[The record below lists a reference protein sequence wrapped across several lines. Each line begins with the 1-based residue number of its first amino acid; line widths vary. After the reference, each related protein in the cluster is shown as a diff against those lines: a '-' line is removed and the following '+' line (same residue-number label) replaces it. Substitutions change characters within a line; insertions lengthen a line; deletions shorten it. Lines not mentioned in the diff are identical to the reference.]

1 MQHLDFDQ
9 VEQNLLG
16 TSSACTIQDL
26 DAELSAMHEE
36 NSISHAMAKK
46 SRNDIT
52 DDHFKSVDTDDRTT
66 TINKSNS
73 NEHLHTP
80 SYLKK
85 LDQMSNEKYNAS
97 KLQDKIVNF
106 AEYSGTL
113 DN

>member
-16 TSSACTIQDL
+16 TSNASTIQDL

-36 NSISHAMAKK
+36 NSIIHHGKAKM

-52 DDHFKSVDTDDRTT
+52 EDYLKSVDTDDRTT

-73 NEHLHTP
+73 NEQLHTP
-80 SYLKK
+80 NYLRK
-85 LDQMSNEKYNAS
+85 LD
-97 KLQDKIVNF
+97 
-106 AEYSGTL
+106 
-113 DN
+113 